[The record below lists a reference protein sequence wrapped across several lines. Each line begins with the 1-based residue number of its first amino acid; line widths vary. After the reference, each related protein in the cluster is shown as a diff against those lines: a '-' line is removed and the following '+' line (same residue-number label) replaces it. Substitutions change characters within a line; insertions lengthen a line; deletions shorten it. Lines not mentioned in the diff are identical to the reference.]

1 MAKKYYVVWA
11 GRETGIF
18 TSWDVTKRSVD
29 KFPQAK
35 YKSFA
40 TEAEAK
46 SAFAKSPHSSIGRAA
61 AKPAAKPSASESL
74 KNNASGSIK
83 TTSDNESV
91 ISRYDVVIY
100 TDGGCEP
107 NPGKAGS
114 GIAVYH
120 QGQLAEL
127 WFGLFNPNGTNNTA
141 ELNALYQALL
151 MAKNAIENSQTV
163 CVMSDSQYSI
173 NCISEWAYGWKS
185 KGWTRKGGEIAN
197 LDIIKQA
204 HELYETLKDKLCI
217 KHVAA
222 HIGIEGNELAD
233 RMSIHAVDQ
242 THKSFS
248 QFQPPLDIS
257 KILALRTG

>member
-1 MAKKYYVVWA
+1 MAKKFYVVWV

-46 SAFAKSPHSSIGRAA
+46 AAFAKSPTSSIGKRAPVKA
-61 AKPAAKPSASESL
+61 V
-74 KNNASGSIK
+74 SGSKSTKSAGAGTSTK
-83 TTSDNESV
+83 TLAANQSV
-91 ISRYDVVIY
+91 LSKCDVVIY

-114 GIAVYH
+114 GMAIYRK
-120 QGQLAEL
+120 GELAEL
-127 WFGLFNPNGTNNTA
+127 WFGLYNPNGTNNTA
-141 ELNALYQALL
+141 ELNALHQALIV
-151 MAKNAIENSQTV
+151 AKRVIDAGETV
-163 CVMSDSQYSI
+163 QIMSDSQYSI
-173 NCISEWAYGWKS
+173 KCVCEWAYGWKA
-185 KGWTRKGGEIAN
+185 KNWTRKTGEIAN
-197 LDIIKQA
+197 LEIIKQA
-204 HELYETLKDKLCI
+204 HELYDAMKADLVI
-217 KHVAA
+217 QHVAA

-233 RMSIHAVDQ
+233 RMSIHAIDQ
-242 THKSFS
+242 QHKEFS
-248 QFQPPLDIS
+248 QFSAPLDIS

>member
-46 SAFAKSPHSSIGRAA
+46 AAFAKSPNSSIGRAA
-61 AKPAAKPSASESL
+61 VKPSA
-74 KNNASGSIK
+74 ASSKPVSHKGSSSIK
-83 TTSDNESV
+83 TLSDNQVVLSQYE
-91 ISRYDVVIY
+91 VVIY

-114 GIAVYH
+114 GIALYH
-120 QGQLAEL
+120 QGQLAQL

-151 MAKNAIENSQTV
+151 MAKNAIEHGQTV
-163 CVMSDSQYSI
+163 CIMSDSQYSI
-173 NCISEWAYGWKS
+173 SCICEWAYGWKA
-185 KGWTRKGGEIAN
+185 KGWTRKGGDIAN
-197 LDIIKQA
+197 LDMIKHA
-204 HELYETLKDKLCI
+204 HELYEIIKDKISI

-222 HIGIEGNELAD
+222 HTGIEGNELAD
-233 RMSIHAVDQ
+233 RMSIYAVDQ
-242 THKSFS
+242 AHIAFS
-248 QFQPPLDIS
+248 QYQPPLDIS
-257 KILALRTG
+257 KILALRAG

>member
-46 SAFAKSPHSSIGRAA
+46 AAFAKSPTSSIGRTS
-61 AKPAAKPSASESL
+61 AKPVSPQSVNTTK
-74 KNNASGSIK
+74 SI
-83 TTSDNESV
+83 SDNEAVLSQF
-91 ISRYDVVIY
+91 DVVIY

-120 QGQLAEL
+120 KGQLAQL
-127 WFGLFNPNGTNNTA
+127 WYGLFNPNGTNNTA

-163 CVMSDSQYSI
+163 CIMSDSQYSI
-173 NCISEWAYGWKS
+173 NCISNWAYGWKA

-204 HELYETLKDKLCI
+204 HELYDEMKDKFAL

-222 HIGIEGNELAD
+222 HSGIEGNELAD
-233 RMSIHAVDQ
+233 RMSIYAVDQ
-242 THKSFS
+242 TNQALS
-248 QFQPPLDIS
+248 QYQPPLDIS
-257 KILALRTG
+257 KILSLRAD

>member
-1 MAKKYYVVWA
+1 MAKKFYVVWA

-29 KFPQAK
+29 KYPQAK

-46 SAFAKSPHSSIGRAA
+46 AAFAKSPASSIGKSVPVKAA
-61 AKPAAKPSASESL
+61 GRSSTKAAGAGTSTKTLSANQAVLSQF
-74 KNNASGSIK
+74 
-83 TTSDNESV
+83 
-91 ISRYDVVIY
+91 DVVIY

-114 GIAVYH
+114 GMAIYRKSE
-120 QGQLAEL
+120 LAEL

-141 ELNALYQALL
+141 ELNALHQALIV
-151 MAKNAIENSQTV
+151 AKKVLDAGETV
-163 CVMSDSQYSI
+163 QIMSDSQYSI
-173 NCISEWAYGWKS
+173 KCVCEWAYGWKAKS
-185 KGWTRKGGEIAN
+185 WTRKTGEIAN
-197 LDIIKQA
+197 LEIIKQA
-204 HELYETLKDKLCI
+204 HELYDAMKADLVLQ
-217 KHVAA
+217 HVAA

-233 RMSIHAVDQ
+233 RMSIHAIDQ
-242 THKSFS
+242 QHKEFS
-248 QFQPPLDIS
+248 QFSAPLDIS